1 MPSIEI
7 IDISREMLTSE
18 VYPGDPE
25 ARLERLKKI
34 RNGDEYNL
42 SRISTGLHNGTH
54 VDAPLHFF
62 DDGDSVDV
70 LELETFIGPCTVI
83 ETPAG
88 LLTGADVEK
97 LFPRVCDRVLLKGKG
112 RTFLHPSA
120 ASEIAFRGCK
130 LLGIDA
136 PSIEKVGSDGSAHR
150 FLLGEGVALLE
161 GLDLT
166 EAREGEYFIA
176 AQPVL
181 IEGAEAAMCRAV
193 LIKDH
198 IFWSGSR

>member
-1 MPSIEI
+1 MPSVEI
-7 IDISREMLTSE
+7 IDISRGVITTE
-18 VYPGDPE
+18 VFPGDPG
-25 ARLERLKKI
+25 AYLQKVKSVKDSD
-34 RNGDEYNL
+34 GYNL
-42 SRISTGLHNGTH
+42 SKLTTGLHNGTH

-62 DDGDSVDV
+62 DDGDSVD
-70 LELETFIGPCTVI
+70 LLDLDRFIGPCTVI

-88 LLTGADVEK
+88 MLTGADVDK
-97 LFPRVCDRVLLKGKG
+97 LFPRTCERVILKGKG

-130 LLGIDA
+130 LLGIDSI
-136 PSIEKVGSDGSAHR
+136 SIEKVGSDGSSHR
-150 FLLGEGVALLE
+150 ALLGENVAILE
-161 GLDLT
+161 GLNLEDV
-166 EAREGEYFIA
+166 REGEYFIS

-181 IEGAEAAMCRAV
+181 IEGAEAAFCRAV

>member
-7 IDISREMLTSE
+7 IDISRDILSCE

-25 ARLERLKKI
+25 ANLERYKKI
-34 RNGDEYNL
+34 SDGDGFNL
-42 SRISTGLHNGTH
+42 GYLKTGLHNGTH

-62 DDGDSVDV
+62 DDGDSVDC
-70 LELETFIGPCTVI
+70 LPLDAFIGPCTVI

-88 LLTGADVEK
+88 LLTGADVDK

-112 RTFLHPSA
+112 RTFIHPSA
-120 ASEIAFRGCK
+120 ATEISFRGCR
-130 LLGIDA
+130 LLGIDSL
-136 PSIEKVGSDGSAHR
+136 SIEPIDSDGSAHR
-150 FLLGEGVALLE
+150 FLLGENVALLE
-161 GLDLT
+161 GLDLS
-166 EAREGEYFIA
+166 EVREGEYFLC
-176 AQPVL
+176 AQPIL

>member
-7 IDISREMLTSE
+7 IDISREMLTCD
-18 VYPGDPE
+18 VYPGDPS
-25 ARLERLKKI
+25 ARVERVKSI
-34 RNGDEYNL
+34 RNGDGYNL
-42 SRISTGLHNGTH
+42 GKLTAGLHNGTH

-62 DDGDSVDV
+62 DDGDSIDRLD
-70 LELETFIGPCTVI
+70 LEVFIGPCTVI

-88 LLTGADVEK
+88 LLTGADVDR

-112 RTFLHPSA
+112 RTFIHPSA
-120 ASEIAFRGCK
+120 ASEIAFRGCR
-130 LLGIDA
+130 LLGTDA
-136 PSIEKVGSDGSAHR
+136 LSIEKTDSDGSAHR
-150 FLLGEGVALLE
+150 FLLGENVALLE
-161 GLDLT
+161 GLNLSDVK
-166 EAREGEYFIA
+166 EGEYFLC

-181 IEGAEAAMCRAV
+181 IGDAEAAMCRAV

>member
-7 IDISREMLTSE
+7 IDISRDMLSCE

-25 ARLERLKKI
+25 AKLRTFKSI
-34 RNGDEYNL
+34 SYGDGYNL
-42 SRISTGLHNGTH
+42 NKLETGLHNGTH

-62 DDGDSVDV
+62 DDGDSIESLD
-70 LELETFIGPCTVI
+70 LETFIGPCAVI
-83 ETPAG
+83 ETPPG
-88 LLTGADVEK
+88 ILTGAMVEK

-112 RTFLHPSA
+112 RTFLHSSA

-130 LLGIDA
+130 LLGIDS
-136 PSIEKVGSDGSAHR
+136 PSIEKVDSDGSAHR

-166 EAREGEYFIA
+166 NAREGEYFLA
-176 AQPVL
+176 AQPVY
-181 IEGAEAAMCRAV
+181 IGGAEAAMCRAV
-193 LIKDH
+193 LIKGH